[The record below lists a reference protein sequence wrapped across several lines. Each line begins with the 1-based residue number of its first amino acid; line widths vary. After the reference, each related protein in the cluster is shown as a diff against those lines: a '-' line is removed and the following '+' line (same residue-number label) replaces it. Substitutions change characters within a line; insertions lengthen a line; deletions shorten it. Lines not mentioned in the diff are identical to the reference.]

1 MKSMVWVTLIVA
13 LVALV
18 GAPAIAQDYRSTAM
32 GETGV
37 GLADGPDAIGYN
49 PAGLPFMAWNGQDG
63 YGEEWVGALS
73 GLVSVDIDSGQE
85 GDDPSRYGIFYS
97 GRQPDMSWGFGALWS
112 HLEFDSSE
120 SDLFGAGF
128 GMALDDERA
137 FSVGAA
143 VFFETID
150 APVVVDA
157 LDNSDFTSFDV
168 GGMWRTV
175 DPSGNTWRVG
185 VVATDVSE
193 EYGNLYWRA
202 GASVQTTESLILAVD
217 LFDVTDEFDSHVNF
231 GAEYLLEVGSTVVP
245 LRAGLLD
252 GDLTCGAGYRMGSWE
267 IGVSYQDLDAWQEL
281 SVGAT
286 GWF

>member
-1 MKSMVWVTLIVA
+1 MKGLLWITLIVA
-13 LVALV
+13 LVVMV
-18 GAPAIAQDYRSTAM
+18 GTPAMAQDYRSSAM
-32 GETGV
+32 GQTGV

-49 PAGLPFMAWNGQDG
+49 PAGLPFMAWNGQNG
-63 YGEEWVGALS
+63 YSGEWVGALS
-73 GLVSVDIDSGQE
+73 GLVSVDIDSGTQ
-85 GDDPSRYGIFYS
+85 GDDPSRYGLFYA
-97 GRQPDMSWGFGALWS
+97 GRQTDMSWGAGALWS
-112 HLEFDSSE
+112 HMEFDSSD

-128 GMALDDERA
+128 GMALDDERE
-137 FSVGAA
+137 FSLGVAA
-143 VFFETID
+143 FFETIGSSMT
-150 APVVVDA
+150 VEQNG
-157 LDNSDFTSFDV
+157 DNDFTSFDI

-202 GASVQTTESLILAVD
+202 GASVQTPEALILALD

-231 GAEYLLEVGSTVVP
+231 GAEYLLEVDSAVIP

-252 GDLTCGAGYRMGSWE
+252 GDLTCGAGYRMTNWE
-267 IGVSYQDLDAWQEL
+267 VGVSYQDLDGWQEL
-281 SVGAT
+281 SIGAT